1 MSNNRPE
8 GFYSR
13 YLRKLGEQ
21 REARGEPP
29 APDVAPAE
37 YWEQRRRNEALKDQ
51 QPKAGKCA
59 EFLGSDAP
67 RLRRQAK
74 RLRRSGALGVS

>member
-59 EFLGSDAP
+59 ELLGQMPRTSATGKAAP
-67 RLRRQAK
+67 TT
-74 RLRRSGALGVS
+74 GALGVS